1 MTNDPKNTQESGQE
15 KPEEPKKLEIIGGGA
30 NSYTAK
36 MMRQLAETAPV
47 VSSELDLSELPAAE
61 LPNLSSITVQVPP
74 FPEITEQDVMA
85 RFELIYYDTC
95 VERSLRT
102 VGEAVEMGDE
112 LLLDL
117 VGYVNGQIMP
127 FSAQEN
133 LRIRLEPD
141 SIQPGVGKALAGA
154 PVGETKT
161 VAVDVPQDN
170 GNPIKVAFV
179 IDIKKAASLTFPKPE
194 DPATLKALGMGD
206 TLDDVYGAIARSLS
220 QERDGVM
227 LAQCMGLALEA
238 VAAAVDIEISDEL
251 IDTEIRS
258 QWTRNEGRFLMD
270 KGASRKDMDDA
281 VEAWLRDENT
291 RNVARERLKIAA
303 IMMLYTIQDP
313 SELTP
318 EEVEGFFADYA
329 KRNNIDYDK
338 WRGSLAG
345 KEEDQEAL
353 LNEYLYLRT
362 VTHITSEV
370 NLQFT

>member
-15 KPEEPKKLEIIGGGA
+15 KLEEPKKLEIIGGGA
-30 NSYTAK
+30 NSYTSK

-74 FPEITEQDVMA
+74 FPEINEQDVMA
-85 RFELIYYDTC
+85 RFELIYYDSC
-95 VERSLRT
+95 VERHLRT

-141 SIQPGVGKALAGA
+141 SIQPGVGKALAGT

-161 VAVDVPQDN
+161 VAIDVPQDD
-170 GNPIKVAFV
+170 GSSIKVAFV
-179 IDIKKAASLTFPKPE
+179 IEVKKAASLTFPKPE
-194 DPATLKALGMGD
+194 DPATLKTLGMGE
-206 TLDDVYGAIARSLS
+206 TLDDVYGSIALSLS

-303 IMMLYTIQDP
+303 IMMLYSIQDP

-318 EEVEGFFADYA
+318 EEVEGFFRDYA
-329 KRNNIDYDK
+329 SRNNIDYDK
-338 WRGSLAG
+338 WRGSLIG